1 MYYLNIL
8 TYVQKGVLCLNY
20 SFLGKRIRE
29 ERLRLNLT
37 QEQLAEDINI
47 STAYLGQ
54 VERGERHITLDRLIP
69 LSERLGVS
77 VDFLLSDYI
86 HPDDDISIA
95 LIRQLLEGRTDKEKA
110 LVINM
115 IRLLFSYTEE
125 LQNQKPC

>member
-1 MYYLNIL
+1 M
-8 TYVQKGVLCLNY
+8 NY

>member
-8 TYVQKGVLCLNY
+8 IAVLKMTKGVQSLDY

-37 QEQLAEDINI
+37 QERLAEDINI

-54 VERGERHITLDRLIP
+54 VERGERHITLDKLIP

-86 HPDDDISIA
+86 HPNDDTSYA
-95 LIRQLLEGRTDKEKA
+95 LIRQLLDGRTENEKTLA
-110 LVINM
+110 VNILK
-115 IRLLFSYTEE
+115 LLFLYTD
-125 LQNQKPC
+125 QNN